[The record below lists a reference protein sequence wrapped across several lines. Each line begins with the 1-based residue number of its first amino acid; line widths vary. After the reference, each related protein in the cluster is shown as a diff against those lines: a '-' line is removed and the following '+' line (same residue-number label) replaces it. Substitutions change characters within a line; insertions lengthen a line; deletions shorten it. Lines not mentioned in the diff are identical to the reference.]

1 MTALLENP
9 AIRQRVARLSV
20 ADYHRLPENNRIE
33 LLRGMLIEKM
43 PKSPLHRKLTH
54 SAAELLREQCSAAF
68 VIYQEGPLTSVDSE
82 PEPDVAVV
90 EGPKGRYD
98 NAHPTTAVLAVEVA
112 VSSLEIDRV
121 KALIYAEAGVR
132 EYWIVLAEEKQVET
146 YWEPVA
152 GVYQKSALV
161 SSPDVLRSTA
171 LPGVE
176 VNLSTLFA

>member
-20 ADYHRLPENNRIE
+20 ADYHRLPENHRIE

-54 SAAELLREQCSAAF
+54 NAAELLRAQCSPAF

-90 EGPKGRYD
+90 KGPKSRYD
-98 NAHPTTAVLAVEVA
+98 DAHPTTAELAVEIA

-132 EYWIVLAEEKQVET
+132 EYWIVLAEEQQVET

-152 GVYQKSALV
+152 GVYQKSALF
-161 SSPDVLRSTA
+161 SSSDVLRSTA

-176 VNLSTLFA
+176 VKLSALFA